1 MAENTENLA
10 SLSSL
15 LVKIGDYLEGISTT
29 TGLLYD
35 PPEKYASQ
43 LQAIRDHASY
53 NLPYEEKN
61 PLITIRVSS
70 YKGFKYLSERCIPSI
85 LAQTHQNF
93 EVIIVG
99 DNDPDGPQIESF
111 LKNLNDSRFRFIQR
125 NYRGPYPDDSRQAWL
140 ISGAHAF
147 NVASRLSN
155 GLWISKLDQDD
166 AWEPTHLSD
175 LLEHARVKKSE
186 IVYASTRC
194 HFQDSSGRP
203 PIVVGEFP
211 PKKGSFALTA
221 SLSHGSFKIFEM
233 NELAYL
239 WSDPGDWGLSWRLWL
254 AGAKYDFI
262 DKPLANIFITP
273 KKNQGYYEH
282 QYQLLIDV
290 IEKMSNQSIQK
301 RKFTRL
307 RGKTKTILYKIFYY
321 IKKKSG

>member
-1 MAENTENLA
+1 MGHRMENLS

-35 PPEKYASQ
+35 PPEKYAQRIQS
-43 LQAIRDHASY
+43 IRLEESY
-53 NLPYEEKN
+53 NLPYTESD
-61 PLITIRVSS
+61 PLITVRVSS
-70 YKGFKYLSERCIPSI
+70 YNGFKHLSERCIPSI
-85 LAQTHQNF
+85 LAQSYKNY

-99 DNDPDGPQIESF
+99 DNDPEQALIENFLIKLGDPRFSF
-111 LKNLNDSRFRFIQR
+111 HQR
-125 NYRGPYPDDSRQAWL
+125 DFRGPYPDDPRQAWL

-166 AWEPTHLSD
+166 AWESNHLKD
-175 LLEHARVKKSE
+175 LLEHARKYKSE
-186 IVYASTRC
+186 IVYGSTRC
-194 HFQDSSGRP
+194 HFEDEVGRP
-203 PIVVGEFP
+203 PIIVGEFP

-221 SLSHGSFKIFEM
+221 SLTHGSFKIFEM

-239 WSDPGDWGLSWRLWL
+239 WSDPGDWGLAWRLWL
-254 AGAKYDFI
+254 AGAKFDFL

-282 QYQLLIDV
+282 QYQTLLEIID
-290 IEKMSNQSIQK
+290 KMSNQTIRK
-301 RKFTRL
+301 RKVSRQL
-307 RGKTKTILYKIFYY
+307 VRARTIIYKILHY
-321 IKKKSG
+321 IKKNR